1 MVPSARCPVVPIIND
16 ADIQLQNRLERLR
29 QIEGSD
35 RIETQR
41 DVQERLAALQDRPFV
56 EDKPNRDIFKID
68 GRSDQQKIDGLVAQY
83 VSETAIDES
92 TDPVKDIEM
101 RLNQLRGE
109 ASLGSASA
117 KPLRA
122 GRDSPDDDK
131 IYVKKVSMHI
141 LL

>member
-1 MVPSARCPVVPIIND
+1 MVPSAPRPVVPIIND

-109 ASLGSASA
+109 ASSGSASA
-117 KPLRA
+117 KPLRT